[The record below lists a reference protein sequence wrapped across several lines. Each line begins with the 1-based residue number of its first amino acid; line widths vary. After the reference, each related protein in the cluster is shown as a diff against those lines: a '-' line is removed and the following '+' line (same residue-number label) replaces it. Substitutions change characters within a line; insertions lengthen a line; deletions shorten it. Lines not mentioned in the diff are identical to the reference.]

1 MSAAMRRVL
10 LAVLPV
16 AALGAIPATSLA
28 SPRSHH
34 RQSKHGQSHHRQSN
48 HGHFHHHQNW
58 FHNRSTSIT
67 GTVATPTTYTL
78 SQLQAQPQT
87 TFTVTSGHGSHI
99 RTTTYSGVNVETL
112 VDAAA
117 PVLPATKNAFL
128 SVTLDVSGGGRDVS
142 LALGELDPS
151 FGNHPAYLATAV
163 NGHPLS
169 APALVIPGDTNPIRT
184 IPDVRKIDVSVD
196 TSAATAPPQPGGLLV
211 TDGSR
216 TRFLSAQQLAS
227 LPQQTLNVSFLT
239 GTTPTNATEVGPTL
253 DDVLRAAG
261 VHENLS
267 TSVAAVGD
275 DDYIA
280 AVTPAESWVGGK
292 QLLISLNENGTALA
306 EPRLVVDG
314 DVKGGRYVSGVY
326 DLVVGGNCLTWNR
339 PLWGHRSKPHPVQA
353 AS

>member
-34 RQSKHGQSHHRQSN
+34 RQSH
-48 HGHFHHHQNW
+48 HGHAHHQKHW
-58 FHNRSTSIT
+58 FHYRNTSIT

-78 SQLQAQPQT
+78 SQLQALPQT
-87 TFTVTSGHGSHI
+87 PFAITSGQGSQTH
-99 RTTTYSGVNVETL
+99 TTSFSGVNVETL
-112 VDAAA
+112 VNAAA

-128 SVTLDVSGGGRDVS
+128 SVTLDVSGAGKHVT

-163 NGHPLS
+163 NGHSLP
-169 APALVIPGDTNPIRT
+169 APELVIPGDTNPVRT
-184 IPDVRKIDVSVD
+184 IADVRKINVSVD
-196 TSAATAPPQPGGLLV
+196 TTAATAPPQPGGLLV
-211 TDGSR
+211 TDGSH
-216 TRFLSAQQLAS
+216 TRFVSAQTLAA

-239 GTTPTNATEVGPTL
+239 GTTPTNATEIGPTL
-253 DDVLRAAG
+253 DNVLRAAG
-261 VHENLS
+261 IHEDLS

-275 DDYIA
+275 DGYIA
-280 AVTPAESWVGGK
+280 AVTPAEAWVGGK
-292 QLLISLNENGTALA
+292 QLLISLNENGAALT

-326 DLVVGGNCLTWNR
+326 DLVVGGNCLTWHH
-339 PLWGHRSKPHPVQA
+339 PMWGHKPKHHPVHA
-353 AS
+353 DL